1 MESKPTSDLP
11 SFPTEISIKQTEN
24 EYLLY
29 IPPYQ
34 KERAK
39 EIEGRRWD
47 RDRRCWVYPRNGRMY
62 HALVSE
68 FGDDL
73 TTSSVFTAPQLFHET
88 ESHKKEEKQQAELQS
103 NDEEEVELLTAE
115 AKLKDL
121 ENEELKKRII
131 QLEAENRHLLVK
143 STTQTTDRKQLVKD
157 IALETTGNDPV
168 FGEFMKNLE
177 IDESLPLKIG
187 RIIESHLRR
196 VLNSSESL
204 YDLIMQCR
212 DAAILNED
220 DIGLAHSI
228 RKQRNIV
235 AHHEDVDAE
244 DERTKIGRAYFCL
257 FAASLLFPK
266 LPED

>member
-1 MESKPTSDLP
+1 MDSKSTSNLS

-47 RDRRCWVYPRNGRMY
+47 PERRCWVYPRNGRMY

-73 TTSSVFTAPQLFHET
+73 TPSSVFTAPQLPHET
-88 ESHKKEEKQQAELQS
+88 ESRAKEEEKQAEPRS
-103 NDEEEVELLTAE
+103 NNEREVEILAVE
-115 AKLKDL
+115 VQQKDS
-121 ENEELKKRII
+121 ENEELKKRIT
-131 QLEAENRHLLVK
+131 QLEAENRQLLMK
-143 STTQTTDRKQLVKD
+143 STAQTTDKKQLVKD

-168 FGEFMKNLE
+168 FGEFMRTLE

-187 RIIESHLRR
+187 RIIENHLRR
-196 VLNSSESL
+196 ILNSSESL

-212 DAAILNED
+212 DAEILNED

-235 AHHEDVDAE
+235 VHHENIEDE